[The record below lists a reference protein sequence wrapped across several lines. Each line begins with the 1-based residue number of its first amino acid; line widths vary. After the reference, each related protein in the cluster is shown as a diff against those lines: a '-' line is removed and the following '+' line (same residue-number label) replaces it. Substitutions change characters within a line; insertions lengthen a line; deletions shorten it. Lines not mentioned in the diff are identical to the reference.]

1 MRQDQ
6 LHCFRQR
13 GIGLVE
19 IMIALTISLVLTAG
33 VIQFYLGS
41 KQSYRL
47 EDALSRVQE
56 TGRFAMSAISRDM
69 RMADFWGCGARAS
82 LTLVN
87 RLDST
92 DIPFHEAVDGTSN
105 NGLNGSDTLV
115 LRYAQ
120 SIGVNVLTHNL
131 GSRSVTVD
139 PSVST
144 TDVRVRAAGT
154 TKYKDY
160 VVLCNPVSADIF
172 RVIDASDAG
181 SISADTDDL
190 FTMAS
195 SASGALAT
203 SYDTAAEFHVAT
215 QKAYVIENSD
225 SGQPALFVR
234 VNGGQRQEIV
244 EGVENMQILYGEDTN
259 GDRQADHYVEASPA
273 VMDQVVSVRISL
285 LARSF
290 ENNVTGEPQPI
301 DYSPAPPADRRLR
314 QVFTETL
321 TLRNRVL

>member
-6 LHCFRQR
+6 SHYYRQR

-56 TGRFAMSAISRDM
+56 TGRFAMSAISRDA

-87 RLDST
+87 RLSST
-92 DIPFHEAVDGTSN
+92 DIPFHQAVYGTN
-105 NGLNGSDTLV
+105 NEGLNGSDTLV

-131 GSRSVTVD
+131 GSGSVTVE
-139 PSVST
+139 PKVAT
-144 TDVRVRAAGT
+144 TDVRVRTASAAD
-154 TKYKDY
+154 YKDY
-160 VVLCNPVSADIF
+160 VVLCNPVSADIL
-172 RVIDASDAG
+172 RVVDATE
-181 SISADTDDL
+181 TDDE
-190 FTMAS
+190 FTLAP

-215 QKAYVIENSD
+215 QKAYVIENSG

-234 VNGGQRQEIV
+234 VNGGARQEIV

-273 VMDQVVSVRISL
+273 VMDQVVSVRVSL
-285 LARSF
+285 LVRSF

-301 DYSPAPPADRRLR
+301 DYNPAPPADRRLR
-314 QVFTETL
+314 QIFTETL